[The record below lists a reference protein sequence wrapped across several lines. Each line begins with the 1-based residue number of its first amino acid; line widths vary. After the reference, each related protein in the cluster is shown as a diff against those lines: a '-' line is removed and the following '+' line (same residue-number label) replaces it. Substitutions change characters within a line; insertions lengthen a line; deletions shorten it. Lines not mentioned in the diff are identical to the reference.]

1 MPALQSEVMS
11 LPKER
16 HRPLEG
22 ASYGEM
28 RVLAEIERM
37 PDISQRNLAR
47 RVGVSLTLTNH
58 LLHNL
63 AQKGYI
69 RITRASWR
77 GWLYTLTP
85 SGFSRK
91 VQLTL
96 SYVNRF
102 LGHYQRVRQ
111 TIREELEP
119 LGLNPESRLAIY
131 CPVLEA
137 GERELAELAY
147 LGLKELGVEEVDVFV
162 TGATQSVKF
171 LGQQVHAIN
180 AFRQEHY
187 DHVVFVCLKDSEAT
201 WVELRDRGIPGE
213 KLVTLFN
220 GAKF

>member
-1 MPALQSEVMS
+1 MS

-22 ASYGEM
+22 SSYGEM
-28 RVLAEIERM
+28 RLLTEIERA

-63 AQKGYI
+63 AQKGYV

-91 VQLTL
+91 VQLTV

-102 LGHYQRVRQ
+102 VDHYQRVRQ
-111 TIREELEP
+111 TIRDELEP

-131 CPVLEA
+131 SPVLEA
-137 GERELAELAY
+137 GQRELAELVY
-147 LGLKELGVEEVDVFV
+147 LGLRELGVEEVDVFAP
-162 TGATQSVKF
+162 GAPQGVRF
-171 LGQQVHAIN
+171 LGQPVHDIGAL
-180 AFRQEHY
+180 RQEHY
-187 DHVVFVCLKDSEAT
+187 NQVVFVCLKDSEPT
-201 WVELRDRGIPGE
+201 WVELRDRGVPAE

-220 GAKF
+220 GANS

>member
-1 MPALQSEVMS
+1 MS

-22 ASYGEM
+22 SSYGEM
-28 RVLAEIERM
+28 RVLTEIERT

-47 RVGVSLTLTNH
+47 QVGVSLTLTNR
-58 LLHNL
+58 LLHQL

-69 RITRASWR
+69 RIYRASWR

-91 VQLTL
+91 VHLTL

-102 LGHYQRVRQ
+102 VGHYQRVRQ

-131 CPVLEA
+131 SPVLEA
-137 GERELAELAY
+137 GERELAELVY
-147 LGLKELGVEEVDVFV
+147 LGLKELGIEEVDVFAP
-162 TGATQSVKF
+162 GATGGVKF
-171 LGQQVHAIN
+171 LGQPVNGIGAL
-180 AFRQEHY
+180 RQEHY
-187 DHVVFVCLKDSEAT
+187 DQVVFVSLSPSEPG
-201 WVELRDRGIPGE
+201 WVELRDRGVPAE

-220 GAKF
+220 GART

>member
-1 MPALQSEVMS
+1 MS

-22 ASYGEM
+22 SSYGEM
-28 RVLAEIERM
+28 RVLTEIERA

-47 RVGVSLTLTNH
+47 QVGVSLTLTNRLVH
-58 LLHNL
+58 QL
-63 AQKGYI
+63 AQKGYV
-69 RITRASWR
+69 RVSRASWR

-102 LGHYQRVRQ
+102 VGHYQRVRQ

-131 CPVLEA
+131 SPVLED
-137 GERELAELAY
+137 GGRELAELVY
-147 LGLKELGVEEVDVFV
+147 LGLKELGVEEVDVFAP
-162 TGATQSVKF
+162 GATRSARF
-171 LGQQVHAIN
+171 LGQPVHDIGSL
-180 AFRQEHY
+180 RQEHY
-187 DHVVFVCLKDSEAT
+187 DQVVFVFLKDAEPG
-201 WVELRDRGIPGE
+201 WVELRDRGVPTE

-220 GAKF
+220 GANS